1 MKALLDHFA
10 EVVELPVEIDEIV
23 QAIVHLG
30 FQDEVYLFPV
40 QSDPSEL
47 RGAIRQFRY
56 NPGVYAAPQS
66 VTHVVY
72 TTQVPVDWQRVICA
86 KELVHIFD
94 RKAEKTDTPDEV
106 SELIEKIL
114 GPLSTE
120 DYGFADLQAAADRL
134 ALYQCLPLLF
144 PPAALERAKAAIDS
158 DRMTVDQ
165 VAEAACIPIGFVRL
179 MLSDDWEKLNGFLCD
194 K

>member
-1 MKALLDHFA
+1 MRRLSGDL
-10 EVVELPVEIDEIV
+10 
-23 QAIVHLG
+23 
-30 FQDEVYLFPV
+30 
-40 QSDPSEL
+40 SEL
-47 RGAIRQFRY
+47 ASRGQIFTVSLLEKTGFGDVSAFLPCRPR
-56 NPGVYAAPQS
+56 S
-66 VTHVVY
+66 VTHIVY
-72 TTQVPVDWQRVICA
+72 TTQVPVAWQRVICA

-144 PPAALERAKAAIDS
+144 PTAALGQAKAAIDS
-158 DRMTVDQ
+158 GEMTVEQ
-165 VAEAACIPIGFVRL
+165 VAEAACIPLGFVRL
-179 MLSDDWEKLNGFLCD
+179 ILSDDWEKLNGFLCE

>member
-1 MKALLDHFA
+1 MKLLLDYFA
-10 EVVELPVEIDEIV
+10 DVTDLPVEIDDVV
-23 QAIVHLG
+23 QAIVQLDL
-30 FQDEVYLFPV
+30 QDEVYLFPV
-40 QSDPSEL
+40 NSDPSEL

-56 NPGVYAAPQS
+56 SPGVYADPQS
-66 VTHVVY
+66 VTHIVY
-72 TTQVPVDWQRVICA
+72 TTQVPLSWQRVICA

-144 PPAALERAKAAIDS
+144 PPKALAKAKEAVS
-158 DRMTVDQ
+158 SGVMTVEQ
-165 VAEAACIPIGFVRL
+165 ITEVVCMPEGFVRI